1 MITRPHAFMVLG
13 APVQQGD
20 MVCYGSGKRG
30 PDGKGAHRL
39 VHANAKDLDPWRER
53 IAAAAIKWVKNS
65 PDGGEVADEH
75 QPIDVVVTWSL
86 ERPAGHWGTGRNAD
100 TLKPS
105 APAYPATGLDIDK
118 LQRAVFDAL
127 QQSKVIRNDA
137 QIIDPLPRKRYA
149 RMRAQTGIPL
159 GASDLIVDDVLPCPG
174 VVIRI
179 YPKE

>member
-13 APVQQGD
+13 PPVQQGD
-20 MVCYGSGKRG
+20 MVCYGSGKRRA
-30 PDGKGAHRL
+30 DGKGGHRL

-53 IAAAAIKWVKNS
+53 VAAAARKWVVNS
-65 PDGGEVADEH
+65 PYGGEKADEH
-75 QPIDVVVTWSL
+75 QPLDVAITWSL
-86 ERPAGHWGTGRNAD
+86 ERPKSHWGTGRNAD

-105 APAYPATGLDIDK
+105 APAYPATGLDVDK

-127 QQSKVIRNDA
+127 QQSGVIRNDA

-149 RMRAQTGIPL
+149 LTRDQTIAQGPL
-159 GASDLIVDDVLPCPG
+159 QDDVLPCPG